1 MMDIV
6 ICNLVFWSVYIFLG
20 TIPYRMMQQAIDNS

>member
-6 ICNLVFWSVYIFLG
+6 ICNMAFWSAYILIG
-20 TIPYRMMQQAIDNS
+20 TIPYRIMQKAIDNA